1 MKNITLNELI
11 ALITE
16 STETSYYSLLG
27 EAPTPPE
34 PALEDNGPELQ
45 DGSGGDMLGSPPASG
60 GGGDIPGGDTGMPPS
75 TGGGDPSS
83 DPMAA
88 GGDDAASME
97 MGGGG
102 GDMGGMQGLSG
113 NFGGGGGGGG
123 MDTGEGG
130 EDPAAEGAA
139 EEPDPSTYNPFK
151 DAETLEDR
159 LQVVLDTATKI
170 AEETQDPQKVLRHV
184 KGLIQNGFS
193 NPQMASK
200 AISDLFQ
207 TENPVLQQVSRRLAL
222 FTFGI

>member
-34 PALEDNGPELQ
+34 PAPEDNGPGLQ

-60 GGGDIPGGDTGMPPS
+60 GDIPGGDAGMPPS
-75 TGGGDPSS
+75 TGGGDPS

-97 MGGGG
+97 MGG

-123 MDTGEGG
+123 GMDTGEGG
-130 EDPAAEGAA
+130 EDPAAEGGAA

-184 KGLIQNGFS
+184 KGLIQNGFG